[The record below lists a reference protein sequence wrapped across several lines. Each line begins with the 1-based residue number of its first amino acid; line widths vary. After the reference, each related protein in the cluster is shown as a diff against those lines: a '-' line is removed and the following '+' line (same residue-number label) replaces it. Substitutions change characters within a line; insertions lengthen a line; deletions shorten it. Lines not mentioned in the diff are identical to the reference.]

1 MISRTKRRKERSGG
15 TIWSVSAP
23 RMQFHYWWPCT
34 QCVPVRLYVCVCTPE
49 RHHFPLGTH
58 SLPMTRGSLTIIALP
73 HLHGST
79 AAKGEGLNSW
89 RRRTRITRTTAPSFP
104 SKAAP
109 CIKDD
114 SRRRSAPEPV
124 FCVSTCRQNR
134 SFVTRGRTKPGN
146 SGRRGSRPFK
156 RAGSS
161 AVVEAV
167 PSVPSA
173 RMASAPSS
181 SIARSTASTPGYW
194 SSVVWGAWAGKR
206 VVLPGFEAGFS
217 FSDQLFPVRAA
228 VGQMDQCWTCGA
240 VKRGFRCPGD
250 QVNFGGRGVL
260 GGFSA
265 I

>member
-1 MISRTKRRKERSGG
+1 MTRRTKAEKRTKRWHNLVGQCSAHA
-15 TIWSVSAP
+15 VSLLVALHPVCQCAFVRVHPGKAP
-23 RMQFHYWWPCT
+23 LPT
-34 QCVPVRLYVCVCTPE
+34 
-49 RHHFPLGTH
+49 RHT
-58 SLPMTRGSLTIIALP
+58 LTSDDPRVADHHRP
-73 HLHGST
+73 PHGST

-217 FSDQLFPVRAA
+217 FSDQLLTVRAA
-228 VGQMDQCWTCGA
+228 AGQRDQCWTCGA